1 MNSPNLRVLLS
12 QGSTRRLFIVS
23 IIGAAISLLLTLSH
37 AFLIAAVVVGLIERE
52 PNVAEK
58 ILLLGLVWIGRSTF
72 TSSFEFWCS
81 RQAVKI
87 KRELRSSVT
96 SQIQEVSAQSPSALS
111 PSALSQTLIK
121 GLNALDIYYGRFIP
135 QIISASITPFAVIIV
150 IGYIDLLSA
159 VIALVTIPL
168 IPLFGALIGKFTSEA
183 VAAKWQTLGTLS
195 GYFEDSLRGFITL
208 RLFGRAE
215 SQHRRIQEMGDKYT
229 AETMKV
235 LRISFLSA
243 LALELAATLSVA
255 VIAVT
260 MGVRLVDSGV
270 SFLSALTVLLLAPE
284 VYFPLRNAATLF
296 HASADGAEAITAIS
310 KIHESIIPRQTSHEK
325 DFTTVTGIEWDAGRI
340 QISPTQMAEVGA
352 GSVRKGELLF
362 VRGIS
367 GSGKT
372 TFAYS
377 LLAQRSDV
385 PIRVLTQSNSYYLEL
400 GDQRQW
406 LKEIGW
412 VSQSPQFAPGTV
424 REQFLAIDQEFH
436 DSSIIAM
443 LSRCDLQ
450 IVDLTDGLDTEI
462 GGFGEKSDQVSGGQ
476 LRKIALARALA
487 GDPVVVIADEPTADC
502 DQISAQNVMD
512 ALRAFVHDGGLVIVI
527 THDLSLMREEDKFM
541 VIDQVFEDAH
551 AYPI

>member
-12 QGSTRRLFIVS
+12 QGSTRRLFTVS

-37 AFLIAAVVVGLIERE
+37 AFLIAAIVVGLIERE
-52 PNVAEK
+52 PHVAEK

-96 SQIQEVSAQSPSALS
+96 SQIQEVSAQS

-168 IPLFGALIGKFTSEA
+168 IPLFGALIGKFTSES

-284 VYFPLRNAATLF
+284 VFFPLRNAATLF

-310 KIHESIIPRQTSHEK
+310 KIHESIVPRQTSHEK
-325 DFTTVTGIEWDAGRI
+325 DFTTVTGIEWGAGRI
-340 QISPTQMAEVGA
+340 KISPTQIAEVGA
-352 GSVRKGELLF
+352 GSVHKGELLF

-377 LLAQRSDV
+377 LLAQRADL
-385 PIRVLTQSNSYYLEL
+385 PICVLTQSDSYCLEL
-400 GDQRQW
+400 GDQRHW

-424 REQFLAIDQEFH
+424 RQQFLAINQEFH
-436 DSSIIAM
+436 DSSIIAI

-487 GDPVVVIADEPTADC
+487 GEPVVVIADEPTADC
-502 DQISAQNVMD
+502 DHLSAQNIMNE
-512 ALRAFVHDGGLVIVI
+512 LRTFAHNGGLVIVI
-527 THDLSLMREEDKFM
+527 THDLSLMREVDKFM
-541 VIDQVFEDAH
+541 VIHQVFEDAH
-551 AYPI
+551 A